1 MHKDSIKVLIKLVAI
16 HPCPSPQAVPLANAF
31 LKSIIRETSIEVSL
45 IDFFI
50 GQNPEEAATL
60 LATADPRAIGF
71 SMYAWNRASCL
82 NIAAELRNILPEVL
96 IFAGGPEATADP
108 EGVLREGLLDFVIAG
123 EGEGPFAALCGHL
136 LAGSQLPDSPGIIR
150 DSDPARTP
158 ALPASNL
165 DSIPSPYLNGVLDC
179 CSYDGILWQLSRG
192 CSFACD
198 FCFDARGN
206 SGVRRFSLERIEAEL
221 RHFAVKG
228 VSQVF
233 VLDSTFNQDVKR
245 AKSIL
250 RLIRKIAPRIHFHF
264 EVRSEFIDREMA
276 ELFAQITCSLQI
288 GLQSANPLVLK
299 QVGRSFDRV
308 DFSRRVGLLNDSGA
322 VFGFDLIY
330 GLPGDTLDS
339 FCNSLNYAL
348 SLYPNHI
355 DIFPLAIL
363 PGTKLA
369 ARGAVQGLLWESKPP
384 YTLISSDSL
393 SSGDLVTAGRLAK
406 ACDIFFTRGK
416 AVAWFNAVTK
426 AVNMKPAMFLKAFAE
441 WLDNGGKGPEI
452 SETDLSDNDIR
463 EMQSTFLSQLF
474 KTKGLK
480 RFLPV
485 VLDLVDYHHHYAMA
499 LLAPQ
504 PRKIKVHI
512 SATGILNST
521 FRLATSTQLA
531 DFHYEI
537 QDILDSGAP
546 DIARMHKHLS
556 AVGSHAVIYPNNN
569 LVCTE
574 SLDASFYS
582 ILKNLDGK
590 TTTGAVLRKLGFTIA
605 DTLDFLVFAQQQ
617 GIIVSI

>member
-1 MHKDSIKVLIKLVAI
+1 MLIKLVAI

-45 IDFFI
+45 VDFFI
-50 GQNPEEAATL
+50 GQGPEEAATL
-60 LATADPRAIGF
+60 LAAAEPRAIGF
-71 SMYAWNRASCL
+71 SMYVWNRAACL
-82 NIAAELRNILPEVL
+82 EITTELRRILPEVL

-108 EGVLREGLLDFVIAG
+108 DGVLREGVLDFVIAG
-123 EGEGPFAALCGHL
+123 EGEGPFAALCKHL
-136 LAGSQLPDSPGIIR
+136 LAGSELPDIPGLIR
-150 DSDPARTP
+150 NGDPARTP
-158 ALPASNL
+158 VLPANNL
-165 DSIPSPYLNGVLDC
+165 DTIPSPYLNGVLDC
-179 CSYDGILWQLSRG
+179 GSYDGILWQLSRG
-192 CSFACD
+192 CTFACD

-221 RHFAVKG
+221 RHFAVNG

-245 AKSIL
+245 AKNIL
-250 RLIRKIAPRIHFHF
+250 RLIREIAPQIHFHF

-276 ELFAQITCSLQI
+276 QLFAQITCSLQI
-288 GLQSANPLVLK
+288 GLQCANPLVLK
-299 QVGRSFDRV
+299 RVGRSFDRD

-330 GLPGDTLDS
+330 GLPGDTLSS
-339 FCNSLNYAL
+339 FCNSLDYAL

-363 PGTKLA
+363 PGTRLA
-369 ARGAVQGLLWESKPP
+369 ARGAEQGLLWENKPP
-384 YTLISSDSL
+384 YTLLSSVSFSSSDLAS
-393 SSGDLVTAGRLAK
+393 AGRLAG

-416 AVAWFNAVTK
+416 AVAWFNAVTR

-441 WLDNGGKGPEI
+441 WLDNGKGPEI
-452 SETDLSDNDIR
+452 SESDLSDNDIR
-463 EMQSTFLSQLF
+463 EMQRTFLRQL
-474 KTKGLK
+474 LK
-480 RFLPV
+480 AKDLKCFLPV
-485 VLDLVDYHHHYAMA
+485 VLDLVDYHHHYAVA

-504 PRKIKVHI
+504 PRKIKVQK
-512 SATGILNST
+512 SAAGILNSI
-521 FRLATSTQLA
+521 FRLAPSTQLA

-537 QDILDSGAP
+537 QEILDSGAP

-569 LVCTE
+569 FVCTE

-582 ILKNLDGK
+582 ILENLDGK
-590 TTTGAVLRKLGFTIA
+590 SKTGTVLHKLGFTIA

-617 GIIVSI
+617 GIIMSI

>member
-1 MHKDSIKVLIKLVAI
+1 MLIKLVAI

-45 IDFFI
+45 FDFFI
-50 GQNPEEAATL
+50 GQEPEEMAAL
-60 LATADPRAIGF
+60 LADAEPRAVGF
-71 SMYAWNRASCL
+71 SMYVWNRDACLEIAS
-82 NIAAELRNILPEVL
+82 ALRRTLPEAL

-108 EGVLREGLLDFVIAG
+108 YGVLLEGLLDFVIAG
-123 EGEGPFAALCGHL
+123 EGEVPFASLCKHL
-136 LAGSQLPDSPGIIR
+136 LAGSKLPDIPGIIR
-150 DSDPARTP
+150 NSDPARTP
-158 ALPASNL
+158 VLPTINL
-165 DSIPSPYLNGVLDC
+165 DTIPSPYLNGVLDC
-179 CSYDGILWQLSRG
+179 SNYDGILWQLSRG

-221 RHFAVKG
+221 RHFAAKG

-250 RLIRKIAPRIHFHF
+250 RLIRKISPRIHFHF

-276 ELFAQITCSLQI
+276 EMFAQITCSLQI

-299 QVGRSFDRV
+299 QVGRSFDRG

-339 FCNSLNYAL
+339 FCSSLDYAL

-363 PGTKLA
+363 PGTRLA
-369 ARGAVQGLLWESKPP
+369 ARGAEQGLLWEKRPP
-384 YTLISSDSL
+384 YTLLASESFCSADMT
-393 SSGDLVTAGRLAK
+393 TAGKLAR

-416 AVAWFNAVTK
+416 AVAWFNAVTR
-426 AVNMKPAMFLKAFAE
+426 AVNLKPAMLLKAFAE
-441 WLDNGGKGPEI
+441 WLDNGKDPDI
-452 SETDLSDNDIR
+452 SERDLSDKDIWA
-463 EMQSTFLSQLF
+463 MQRSFLQQLLTA
-474 KTKGLK
+474 KNLK
-480 RFLPV
+480 RLLPV
-485 VLDLVDYHHHYAMA
+485 VMDLVDYHHHYAVA

-504 PRKIKVHI
+504 PHKLKIQK
-512 SATGILNST
+512 SATGILNSI
-521 FRLATSTQLA
+521 FRLSPSTQLA
-531 DFHYEI
+531 DFNYEI

-546 DIARMHKHLS
+546 DIAWMHKHLT

-569 LVCTE
+569 FVCTE

-582 ILKNLDGK
+582 ILENLDGK
-590 TTTGAVLRKLGFTIA
+590 SETKMVLSRLGFTIA
-605 DTLDFLVFAQQQ
+605 DTLDFLVFAQQE
-617 GIIVSI
+617 GIIAPA

>member
-1 MHKDSIKVLIKLVAI
+1 VLIKLVAI

-50 GQNPEEAATL
+50 GQEPEEAATL
-60 LATADPRAIGF
+60 LAAAEPRAIGF
-71 SMYAWNRASCL
+71 SMYVWNRAACL
-82 NIAAELRNILPEVL
+82 EMASALRRILPEVL

-108 EGVLREGLLDFVIAG
+108 DGVLREGLLDFVIAG
-123 EGEGPFAALCGHL
+123 EGEGPFASLCEHM
-136 LAGSQLPDSPGIIR
+136 LAGRQLPEIPGIICS
-150 DSDPARTP
+150 SDTVSTP

-165 DSIPSPYLNGVLDC
+165 DTIPSPYLNGVLDC
-179 CSYDGILWQLSRG
+179 SIYDGILWQLSRG

-339 FCNSLNYAL
+339 FCNSLDYAL

-363 PGTKLA
+363 PGTRLA
-369 ARGAVQGLLWESKPP
+369 TRGAEQGLIWEKRPP
-384 YTLISSDSL
+384 YTLLASDSF
-393 SSGDLVTAGRLAK
+393 SSADMANAGEMAR

-426 AVNMKPAMFLKAFAE
+426 AVNLKPAMFLKSFAE
-441 WLDNGGKGPEI
+441 WLGTGKGREF
-452 SETDLSDNDIR
+452 SESDLSDNDIR
-463 EMQSTFLSQLF
+463 EMQRTFLRQLL
-474 KTKGLK
+474 KTKNLK

-485 VLDLVDYHHHYAMA
+485 VLDLVDYHHHYAVA

-504 PRKIKVHI
+504 PRKIKI
-512 SATGILNST
+512 QQSATGILNSI
-521 FRLATSTQLA
+521 FRLSPSTQLA

-546 DIARMHKHLS
+546 DIAWMHKHLS

-569 LVCTE
+569 FVCTE

-582 ILKNLDGK
+582 ILENLDGK
-590 TTTGAVLRKLGFTIA
+590 SKTGTILRKLGFTIA
-605 DTLDFLVFAQQQ
+605 DTLDFLVFAQQE
-617 GIIVSI
+617 GIIAPA